1 MRPDEGDLA
10 YVWDM
15 RTAAREI
22 GQFVAALDFDAFLT
36 DTIVRRAVERNLEII
51 GQAAGSVSQEV
62 REEHPELPWAAIIA
76 QHNVL
81 AHQYG
86 DIDFVRIWRV
96 ATIDVPELARVLDT
110 LVGMPPSGE

>member
-15 RTAAREI
+15 RTAVQEI
-22 GQFVAALDFDAFLT
+22 GQFVTGLELDAFLA

-51 GQAAGSVSQEV
+51 GQAAASVS
-62 REEHPELPWAAIIA
+62 REFRAEHAELPWSAIIA
-76 QHNVL
+76 QRNVL
-81 AHQYG
+81 AHQYA

-96 ATIDVPELARVLDT
+96 ATVDVPELARVLDS
-110 LVGMPPSGE
+110 LIGMPPAGE